1 MRNIV
6 FIAVFFLWAC
16 VDQLKQEKQ
25 PEDNK
30 SIAWRV
36 AEHAKKQKAKLLSE
50 KIKNDPTNIALLY
63 QRVEYNKSNN
73 NYENPKD
80 LESALYDLKE
90 IVRLDSLDGNN
101 HYQIA
106 ETYFELSKFPNANW
120 KYPLDATHHL
130 EKALNIDNEDYR
142 SHALLG
148 NLLLDYAL
156 LDSAKYKEAIKHF
169 NTSLKIEYNQANTHL
184 LLGYTFK
191 QLQYE
196 KQAINCFRNAVNVDP
211 EFKEAYV
218 QLGQMFHVKGDTTA
232 VVYYDNALEL
242 NPTDEMILYKKAM
255 FYQSIMQWNAALEA
269 YADLHKVNAF
279 HSDGH
284 YNIGFI
290 HMELELYDVASNN
303 FSDAIYGNSEFHQ
316 AYYARGN
323 CFETLGNIAQAEV
336 DYKRAIEIKPDYIFA
351 VDALRALDLRNKRFN
366 K

>member
-16 VDQLKQEKQ
+16 VPEDKIEKQ
-25 PEDNK
+25 SDEV
-30 SIAWRV
+30 RV
-36 AEHAKKQKAKLLSE
+36 AEDKKEKQSEITVLSE

-73 NYENPKD
+73 NHENPKD

-90 IVRLDSLDGNN
+90 IVRLDSLDINS

-120 KYPLDATHHL
+120 KYPLDSKRHL
-130 EKALNIDNEDYR
+130 EKALSIDNEDYQ
-142 SHALLG
+142 SHALIG
-148 NLLLDYAL
+148 ELLLSYKD
-156 LDSAKYKEAIKHF
+156 YKEAIEHF
-169 NTSLKIEYNQANTHL
+169 NASLKIEYNQANTHL
-184 LLGYTFK
+184 LMGYAFK
-191 QLQYE
+191 QLTQE
-196 KQAINCFRNAVNVDP
+196 DHAINCFRNAVNADP
-211 EFKEAYV
+211 EFKEAFV
-218 QLGQMFHVKGDTTA
+218 QLGHMFHLRGDTTA
-232 VVYYDNALEL
+232 VVYYDNALRVD
-242 NPTDEMILYKKAM
+242 PTDEMILYKKAM

-290 HMELELYDVASNN
+290 HMELELYDVAANN
-303 FSDAIYGNSEFHQ
+303 FFDAIYGNSEFYE

-336 DYKRAIEIKPDYIFA
+336 DYKRAIEINPDYTFA
-351 VDALRALDLRNKRFN
+351 VDALKALDLRNKKFN